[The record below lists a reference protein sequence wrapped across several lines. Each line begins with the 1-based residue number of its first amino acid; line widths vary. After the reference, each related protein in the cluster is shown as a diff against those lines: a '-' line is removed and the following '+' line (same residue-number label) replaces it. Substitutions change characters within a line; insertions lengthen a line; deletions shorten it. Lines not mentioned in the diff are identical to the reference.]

1 MNNSSSSSS
10 SLLHQTKP
18 SQATPSSAIMIRFL
32 VCGLVLFGSTTNAW
46 IQQRPA
52 AGIAR
57 GHATTRTTTPLR
69 MVNFLNGGG
78 TNNKGLPTLPRDVK
92 DAFKQCRA
100 AVQEALGGRLSR
112 MDVEFPVGTKFGVE
126 KTPTKSKSKQ
136 RNQSSMQVD
145 NSDGAPTQDTLDQSD
160 RELARL
166 FVEMFQPVGGG
177 NICAIFND
185 VALADTAKKNWKDD
199 PSAESRILSLDR
211 RKSAVGALKK
221 KKKAVQ
227 GFAAKLAAEVGDSA
241 DNESQ
246 SQSGPFQLPEGTEVA
261 LFVAPGPK
269 ELVIIERICKSAG
282 MGTLVVLLNA
292 RLSSISNFGSDAATK
307 LFREDFEPVFNLSAG
322 PQESAP
328 GCLLYRAY
336 PGDWVLARK
345 PRVGQPKTILSQ
357 GERPLEEEC
366 KAAFDVLELTDVE
379 RGMESVLEN
388 VAGWFR

>member
-1 MNNSSSSSS
+1 
-10 SLLHQTKP
+10 
-18 SQATPSSAIMIRFL
+18 
-32 VCGLVLFGSTTNAW
+32 
-46 IQQRPA
+46 
-52 AGIAR
+52 
-57 GHATTRTTTPLR
+57 

-78 TNNKGLPTLPRDVK
+78 ANNKEGLPTLPRDVK

-126 KTPTKSKSKQ
+126 KTPGKSKSK
-136 RNQSSMQVD
+136 QSSMQVD
-145 NSDGAPTQDTLDQSD
+145 NADGAPTQATLDQSD

-177 NICAIFND
+177 NICTIFND
-185 VALADTAKKNWKDD
+185 VDLADAAKKNWKDD

-211 RKSAVGALKK
+211 RKSALGAPKK

-246 SQSGPFQLPEGTEVA
+246 SGPFQLPEGTEVA

-269 ELVIIERICKSAG
+269 EIVIIERICQSAG

-322 PQESAP
+322 PQEAAP

-345 PRVGQPKTILSQ
+345 PRVGQPKTILAQ

-366 KAAFDVLELTDVE
+366 RTAFDALELTDVE

>member
-1 MNNSSSSSS
+1 
-10 SLLHQTKP
+10 
-18 SQATPSSAIMIRFL
+18 
-32 VCGLVLFGSTTNAW
+32 
-46 IQQRPA
+46 
-52 AGIAR
+52 
-57 GHATTRTTTPLR
+57 

-78 TNNKGLPTLPRDVK
+78 TDNKDLPKLPRDVK

-126 KTPTKSKSKQ
+126 KTPSKSKQ
-136 RNQSSMQVD
+136 RNKSSMEVD
-145 NSDGAPTQDTLDQSD
+145 SSDAPTRETLDQSD

-177 NICAIFND
+177 NICAVFND
-185 VALADTAKKNWKDD
+185 VALADVARKNWKDD
-199 PSAESRILSLDR
+199 PSAESNILSLDR
-211 RKSAVGALKK
+211 RKSAAGAPKK

-227 GFAAKLAAEVGDSA
+227 GFAAKLAAEVGEST
-241 DNESQ
+241 DNE

-269 ELVIIERICKSAG
+269 EIVIIERLCESAG

-322 PQESAP
+322 PQDAAP
-328 GCLLYRAY
+328 GCLLYRAF

-366 KAAFDVLELTDVE
+366 RAAFDALELTDVE